1 MSGSRG
7 LQFFCTSPTF
17 PLPRICNAQAYDS
30 RRACRLPQTPPH
42 PTPSVGPPLS
52 LPPNSFTHPPLFFER
67 HLPSTTVR
75 QAPAYSSA
83 ETGITSR
90 GSRTPCSSIRTIFSA
105 DRYFDPEPSFPLLH
119 QLPNSALCCRGSL
132 APAASCFEFPLGLSA
147 VNRLRL
153 KGVWAADLQQ
163 VPCPSRELPREPGK
177 PPHSNLLVQHEK
189 LIITV
194 HLATVP
200 RRCLSPP
207 SALPSLPT
215 VGSPIR
221 PAPGVPAVA
230 NRLPIADP
238 HTGSTCK
245 ASSWTSV
252 PLSGRQSSGL
262 SSCHRRYAA

>member
-52 LPPNSFTHPPLFFER
+52 LPPNFSTHPPLFFER